1 MKGAIAGDIIG
12 SSFETNPI
20 KEKNF
25 NFFYRPHKFTDDT
38 VLTLA
43 VMDSLLN
50 NRNYIDTF
58 IEYAQKYPNRNYGK
72 TFKLWLLQDEKLPY
86 ESYGNGSAMRVSP
99 IGWFYDSL
107 EQTLEEAKRSSE
119 VTHNHVEGIK
129 GAKAVAGAIFL
140 ARKKASKNEIKDF
153 IEENFSYNLSRNY
166 LDFQPN
172 YKHDFSAQ
180 GSVPEAIIC
189 FLESSD
195 YEDAVRN
202 AVALGG
208 DSDTQACI
216 SGSIAEA
223 FYGEI
228 PTNIWEPCTRK
239 LNPEIL
245 EVINSFYKK
254 IYNN

>member
-12 SSFETNPI
+12 SSFETNPV
-20 KEKNF
+20 KEKHF

-43 VMDSLLN
+43 VMDSILN
-50 NRNYIDTF
+50 NKNYVDAF
-58 IEYAQKYPNRNYGK
+58 LEYAEKYPNRNYGK

-86 ESYGNGSAMRVSP
+86 ESFGNGSAMRVSP
-99 IGWFYDSL
+99 VGWNYDSL
-107 EQTLEEAKRSSE
+107 EQTLLEAKRSSE
-119 VTHNHVEGIK
+119 VTHNHIEGVK
-129 GAKAVAGAIFL
+129 GAQAVAGAIYL
-140 ARKKASKNEIKDF
+140 ARNKSSKSEIKSF
-153 IEENFSYNLSRNY
+153 IEENFSYNLSRKY
-166 LDFQPN
+166 RDFQPN

-189 FLESSD
+189 FLESND
-195 YEDAVRN
+195 YEDAIRN

-216 SGSIAEA
+216 AGSIAEA

-228 PTNIWEPCTRK
+228 PSHIWEPCERK

-245 EVINSFYKK
+245 DLLNNFYKK
-254 IYNN
+254 INS